1 MCKFVVVSDEELDV
15 SKGCVESGVDRVL
28 FGATSSF
35 LRIREPFVPVEGAV
49 TLAQRMEQA
58 VAATPTPIE
67 DMPGYSDDVV
77 AEETTELFCIGWDMG
92 GYIGKSD
99 KFYRYVRRGAVVWTF
114 CGTNRCAPRSTGFPR
129 DFRGSAGAA
138 QAWVEEEAAKRRTKG
153 YTSKK
158 GDVPGDEPAGREQHG
173 QSQASRQAARQDRR
187 SAAAAVDESV
197 DLTLDVRAGAADFP
211 LRRGLQP
218 RRHPW
223 LRLQRRPVLAH
234 QSRLGGKLGRLLS
247 C

>member
-1 MCKFVVVSDEELDV
+1 MLCSASASISERTPFASLRSAGMMNAGSLDGSKDLGVICKFVVVSDEELDV
-15 SKGCVESGVDRVL
+15 SKGSVESGVDRNL

-35 LRIREPFVPVEGAV
+35 LRIRSPYVPVEGAV
-49 TLAQRMEQA
+49 TLAERMEQA

-67 DMPGYSDDVV
+67 DMRGYSDDVV
-77 AEETTELFCIGWDMG
+77 ADETTELFCIGWDMG

-99 KFYRYVRRGAVVWTF
+99 KFYRYVRRGAVVSTF

-173 QSQASRQAARQDRR
+173 QSQASRQAARQDQR
-187 SAAAAVDESV
+187 SAAAAA
-197 DLTLDVRAGAADFP
+197 LNAT
-211 LRRGLQP
+211 
-218 RRHPW
+218 
-223 LRLQRRPVLAH
+223 
-234 QSRLGGKLGRLLS
+234 K
-247 C
+247 